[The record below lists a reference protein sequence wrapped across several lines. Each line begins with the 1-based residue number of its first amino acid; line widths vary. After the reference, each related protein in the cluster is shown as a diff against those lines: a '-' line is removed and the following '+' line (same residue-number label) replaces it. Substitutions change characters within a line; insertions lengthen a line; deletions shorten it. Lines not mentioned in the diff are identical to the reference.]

1 MPSEAT
7 YFSQDLPL
15 LVLYAGMS
23 FGSSRWPFRSVA
35 ATVPLQQASSR
46 PRNLLEENGP
56 TQIRRAVAIRALG
69 WRLRVLV
76 GLAIRFGPTL
86 P

>member
-1 MPSEAT
+1 MA
-7 YFSQDLPL
+7 LP
-15 LVLYAGMS
+15 
-23 FGSSRWPFRSVA
+23 FGSGDCPATASV
-35 ATVPLQQASSR
+35 QQA
-46 PRNLLEENGP
+46 EEFARRKRSNP
-56 TQIRRAVAIRALG
+56 IRRAVAIRALG